1 MSKALVA
8 PFAVLIAI
16 AGVLPASAHSWNSG
30 DTAALVGG
38 ALLGGIAE
46 AAISNQHRHE
56 TQYVVET
63 PRHVAPA
70 RPKAAF
76 SPAAGV
82 ICYPAHWAC
91 YDNNGHFDAG
101 WTNRVY

>member
-1 MSKALVA
+1 MSKALAA
-8 PFAVLIAI
+8 PFALLIAL
-16 AGVLPASAHSWNSG
+16 AGALPASAHSWNSG

-46 AAISNQHRHE
+46 AAISNQHHHE
-56 TQYVVET
+56 TQYVVEE
-63 PRHVAPA
+63 PRRVAPA
-70 RPKAAF
+70 HPKAAF

-82 ICYPAHWAC
+82 ICYPSHWAC